1 MISDLQRA
9 SMWKRISAFLFDL
22 ILLCI
27 LAVFFA
33 ALLSA
38 ALGYDG
44 YQSTFNEA
52 YDRYYA
58 EYGLTEELLTADP
71 ATLSDGQIDQIN
83 AASAAIAGDETA
95 VHAYNM
101 VISLQLLIVT
111 FGLLLAFLVLEY
123 TVPLLLGNGQ
133 TLGKKIFG
141 VGLMHLEG
149 VRIGHVALFIRA
161 ILGKYAVGTMPF
173 AMCAMYLV
181 SGLGSPVFLLIGA
194 VLLLAQLI
202 VLIVSRENAMLH
214 DKMAVTAAVDIS
226 SQRIF
231 NTREEL
237 LEYKKKLHAEKA
249 AAQQW

>member
-1 MISDLQRA
+1 MISDLQKA
-9 SMWKRISAFLFDL
+9 SMWKRISAFLFDA
-22 ILLCI
+22 ILLSI
-27 LAVFFA
+27 LTVFFA
-33 ALLSA
+33 MLLSA

-44 YQSTFNEA
+44 YHTTFNEA

-58 EYGLTEELLTADP
+58 EYGLTEEMLTAAP
-71 ATLSDGQIDQIN
+71 ATLTAEQVEQIN
-83 AASAAIAGDETA
+83 AASGAIAADDVA

-101 VISLQLLIVT
+101 VINLQLLIVT

-123 TVPLLLGNGQ
+123 IVPLLLGSGQ

-161 ILGKYAVGTMPF
+161 ILGKYAVGTMPY
-173 AMCAMYLV
+173 AMCAMYLI
-181 SGLGSPVFLLIGA
+181 SGLGSPVFLLIAG
-194 VLLLAQLI
+194 VLLIAQLI
-202 VLIVSRENAMLH
+202 VLIFSRENAMLH
-214 DKMAVTAAVDIS
+214 DKMAVTVAVDIA

-237 LEYKKKLHAEKA
+237 LEYKKKQHAEKA